1 MRRFDRG
8 PCPSWQ
14 PSGARRGAQ
23 MRLCVREKNH
33 ACLARRPLLSG
44 GSGAHRGPALLRVVW
59 PALRFSNPPRP
70 GSNPPG
76 VASSFGVDGS
86 LCLRIGLANTDEC
99 GQVDLQRR
107 VLAVL
112 RNQTSRWRTTSRAEA
127 SRSTSASG
135 APPPPG
141 IKLPDSTQSAVRT
154 AFCST
159 QRHLGARLVR
169 LGALRR
175 RWGWTGAVHA
185 GHRRAWIRGFCT

>member
-135 APPPPG
+135 APPPPQESNYLTPHN
-141 IKLPDSTQSAVRT
+141 LP
-154 AFCST
+154 FGL
-159 QRHLGARLVR
+159 HF
-169 LGALRR
+169 ALRNVT
-175 RWGWTGAVHA
+175 WEPGSCDSAPCVAAGA
-185 GHRRAWIRGFCT
+185 GRALCT